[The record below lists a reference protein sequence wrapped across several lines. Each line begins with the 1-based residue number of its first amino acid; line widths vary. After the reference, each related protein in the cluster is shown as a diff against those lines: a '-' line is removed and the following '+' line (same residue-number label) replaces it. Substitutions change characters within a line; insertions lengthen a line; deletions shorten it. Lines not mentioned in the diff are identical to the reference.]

1 MCNTVKL
8 SDENMN
14 KALTQIESVRG
25 TVSTIDITID
35 TLKQRRQ
42 VLTKD
47 PTTYFDTMLK
57 AADLIR
63 ELESAQKD
71 GGLISIYKEAQ
82 GKTEILR
89 KVLGESVSLSQQH
102 FEDLLRKLSNEK
114 EKVKSKHYMKQLS
127 LLMTT
132 MEKIFSR
139 ERYQNLFYKKYEEW
153 VTERKR
159 EKERRKSTSQ
169 DVKQM
174 TR

>member
-63 ELESAQKD
+63 ELESA
-71 GGLISIYKEAQ
+71 
-82 GKTEILR
+82 
-89 KVLGESVSLSQQH
+89 
-102 FEDLLRKLSNEK
+102 
-114 EKVKSKHYMKQLS
+114 
-127 LLMTT
+127 
-132 MEKIFSR
+132 
-139 ERYQNLFYKKYEEW
+139 
-153 VTERKR
+153 
-159 EKERRKSTSQ
+159 
-169 DVKQM
+169 
-174 TR
+174 